1 MHWSSKI
8 PTRYK
13 RNTITGE
20 FHRTKRMA
28 GDFNFEVKCITK
40 KFLLARFPKNFIRN
54 TIEYFN
60 EEKNDY
66 NIPEWLFDERKQV
79 ILRLTF
85 SESNET
91 FTKSLLKIL
100 VIFTNNKYKFS
111 IIWNTRNIRSLFQ
124 IKDKVKH

>member
-8 PTRYK
+8 LTKYK

-20 FHRTKRMA
+20 LHRAKRIA
-28 GDFNFEVKCITK
+28 GDFNFEVKRITK
-40 KFLLARFPKNFIRN
+40 KVLLARFPKNFIRN
-54 TIEYFN
+54 TIKYFN
-60 EEKNDY
+60 EDKNDY

-91 FTKSLLKIL
+91 FTKSLIKIL
-100 VIFTNNKYKFS
+100 VMFTNNKCKFS
-111 IIWNTRNIRSLFQ
+111 IIWNPRNIRSLFQ
-124 IKDKVKH
+124 IKDKAKH

>member
-1 MHWSSKI
+1 MQ
-8 PTRYK
+8 
-13 RNTITGE
+13 
-20 FHRTKRMA
+20 
-28 GDFNFEVKCITK
+28 
-40 KFLLARFPKNFIRN
+40 FLLARFPKNFIRN

>member
-13 RNTITGE
+13 RNTITSE
-20 FHRTKRMA
+20 FHRTKRIA